1 MKKIEINRE
10 LFAEQAEKLKDDISD
25 RFEDPMNKLMFK
37 ESVELF
43 MNDLIKQLFVEK
55 DDSEE
60 EPDHYVEEEPD
71 HYVAVIDYKGKSYYV
86 STVELPNHDYET
98 VIFKCKR
105 KIKSLD
111 QLDDNNIN
119 WKELYF
125 ENHKTDDEAYKR
137 HCEIVDNIEDY
148 IERKEKK

>member
-25 RFEDPMNKLMFK
+25 RFEDPMNKLVFK

-43 MNDLIKQLFVEK
+43 MKDLIKQLFVKE

-60 EPDHYVEEEPD
+60 EPDHYI
-71 HYVAVIDYKGKSYYV
+71 AVINHKGKSYYI

-98 VIFKCKR
+98 MIFKCKR

-111 QLDDNNIN
+111 QLDDNNIK
-119 WKELYF
+119 WKELYC
-125 ENHKTDDEAYKR
+125 ENHKTADEAYKR
-137 HCEIVDNIEDY
+137 HCEIVDNIDKY
-148 IERKEKK
+148 IERKVKNEH

>member
-10 LFAEQAEKLKDDISD
+10 LFAEQAERIKDEISG
-25 RFEDPMNKLMFK
+25 RFDDPINKLVFK

-43 MNDLIKQLFVEK
+43 MKDLIKQLFVEE

-60 EPDHYVEEEPD
+60 EPDHYV
-71 HYVAVIDYKGKSYYV
+71 AVRNHKGKCYYI

-98 VIFKCKR
+98 MIFKCKR

-125 ENHKTDDEAYKR
+125 ENHKTADEAYKR
-137 HCEIVDNIEDY
+137 HCEIVDNIDKY
-148 IERKEKK
+148 IERKDKNEH